1 MADGPMRPMSPT
13 RYRAS
18 GGYKQQEDAHMG
30 SIVGHTNTTLAAA
43 PTRDDLND
51 GLRQRLAGLSLPA
64 PLAVVSEL
72 RQLVLSRLDPP
83 AANPGRRK
91 RSR

>member
-1 MADGPMRPMSPT
+1 MADGPMHPMSPT

-30 SIVGHTNTTLAAA
+30 SIAGHTTTTLAAT
-43 PTRDDLND
+43 PTRDDSND
-51 GLRQRLAGLSLPA
+51 ALRQRLAGLSLPA
-64 PLAVVSEL
+64 PVAVVSEL
-72 RQLVLSRLDPP
+72 RQLALSRLDAPP
-83 AANPGRRK
+83 AAPGRRK